1 MLTLKHLTDYPKTV
15 KTLNKWI
22 IARERTIHNITM
34 PNQYFYIGDDADHN
48 HTKLQQLHDAGFA
61 KDETKGL
68 QFINYYTAEDLAAI
82 FGNEMEDR
90 NRHSLTNLWTNI
102 LQSLYKST
110 SSLSD
115 KGKCLILC
123 DIYENTF

>member
-15 KTLNKWI
+15 QTLNKWI
-22 IARERTIHNITM
+22 IARERTISNITM
-34 PNQYFYIGDDADHN
+34 PNQYFYIGNNTDHTR
-48 HTKLQQLHDAGFA
+48 TKLQQLHDAGFE
-61 KDETKGL
+61 KDETKSL
-68 QFINYYTAEDLAAI
+68 QFVNYYTAEDLAAI

-102 LQSLYKST
+102 LQALYKST
-110 SSLSD
+110 PNLSD
-115 KGKCLILC
+115 KAKCLTLC